1 MTNEEAATLLE
12 QWSDEGLSDG
22 FNEAAT
28 MGAAALRSPGAGAM
42 REAAAQIV
50 EHYREGRW
58 VDLAAAI
65 RALPLPAP
73 EVPDKFAAFGRMVFD
88 AAAGRFADGTMDETD
103 HDNMEL
109 AVKAGLAEHV
119 RYDPEKHG
127 DVQDAEPGDKIV
139 WWGAR

>member
-28 MGAAALRSPGAGAM
+28 MGAAALRSPGAAEM

-73 EVPDKFAAFGRMVFD
+73 EVPWPVRAYAEWLDDCRNALD
-88 AAAGRFADGTMDETD
+88 
-103 HDNMEL
+103 DNDVPMKNLRSWIMEEY
-109 AVKAGLAEHV
+109 G
-119 RYDPEKHG
+119 
-127 DVQDAEPGDKIV
+127 I
-139 WWGAR
+139 